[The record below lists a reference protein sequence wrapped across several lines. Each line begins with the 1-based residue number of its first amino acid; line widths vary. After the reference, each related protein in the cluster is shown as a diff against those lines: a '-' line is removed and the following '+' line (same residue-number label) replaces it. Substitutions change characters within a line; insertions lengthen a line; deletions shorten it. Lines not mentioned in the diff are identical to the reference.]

1 MWTVYIGTFVNFK
14 SIFAWRRL
22 CVVKNEPAALSSGG
36 QAPIPAV
43 MEAFQGIA
51 ELWQL
56 TTDDQLLLLGS
67 PGRSTFFK
75 WKKEGGS
82 IPKDSVERVSH
93 LLAIHKALEILLPDP
108 RAADGWVRRPNKF
121 FKEQSALDV
130 MRGGQVMDIYRVRQY
145 VDAQRGG

>member
-1 MWTVYIGTFVNFK
+1 VAND
-14 SIFAWRRL
+14 
-22 CVVKNEPAALSSGG
+22 EPIARTGDGRSA
-36 QAPIPAV
+36 IPPV
-43 MEAFQGIA
+43 MEAFQGLA

-56 TTDDQLLLLGS
+56 STEDQLLLLGS

-82 IPKDSVERVSH
+82 IPRDTVERVSH
-93 LLAIHKALEILLPDP
+93 LLAIHKALEILLPDTG
-108 RAADGWVRRPNKF
+108 AADGWLRRPNKF
-121 FKEQSALDV
+121 FNGQSALDV

>member
-1 MWTVYIGTFVNFK
+1 MWTVYIGTYISFK
-14 SIFAWRRL
+14 SKFARRRL

-36 QAPIPAV
+36 QVPIPAV
-43 MEAFQGIA
+43 IEAFQGIA

-56 TTDDQLLLLGS
+56 TTEDQLLLLGS

-121 FKEQSALDV
+121 FNEQSALDV

>member
-1 MWTVYIGTFVNFK
+1 M
-14 SIFAWRRL
+14 
-22 CVVKNEPAALSSGG
+22 KNEPAAQSSGG
-36 QAPIPAV
+36 HAPIPAV
-43 MEAFQGIA
+43 IEAFQGIA

-56 TTDDQLLLLGS
+56 STEDQLLLLGS

-82 IPKDSVERVSH
+82 IPRDSIERVSH
-93 LLAIHKALEILLPDP
+93 LLAIHKALEILLPDS

-121 FKEQSALDV
+121 FNDQSALDV

>member
-1 MWTVYIGTFVNFK
+1 MYVVN
-14 SIFAWRRL
+14 I
-22 CVVKNEPAALSSGG
+22 EPIARAGDGRS
-36 QAPIPAV
+36 AIPAV
-43 MEAFQGIA
+43 MDAFQGLA

-56 TTDDQLLLLGS
+56 STEDQLLLLGS

-82 IPKDSVERVSH
+82 IPRDTVERVSH
-93 LLAIHKALEILLPDP
+93 LLAIHKGLEILFPDA
-108 RAADGWVRRPNKF
+108 RAADGWVRRPNQF
-121 FKEQSALDV
+121 FNGQSALDV

>member
-1 MWTVYIGTFVNFK
+1 VTKT
-14 SIFAWRRL
+14 
-22 CVVKNEPAALSSGG
+22 EPAARSGVG
-36 QAPIPAV
+36 HTPIPAV
-43 MEAFQGIA
+43 IEAFQGIA

-56 TTDDQLLLLGS
+56 TTEDQLLLLGS

-82 IPKDSVERVSH
+82 IPRDSVERVSH
-93 LLAIHKALEILLPDP
+93 LLAIHKALEILLPDTA
-108 RAADGWVRRPNKF
+108 AADGWVRRPNQF
-121 FKEQSALDV
+121 FSGQSALDV

>member
-1 MWTVYIGTFVNFK
+1 MTKTE
-14 SIFAWRRL
+14 S
-22 CVVKNEPAALSSGG
+22 AARSSVGHT
-36 QAPIPAV
+36 PIPAV
-43 MEAFQGIA
+43 IEAFQGIA

-56 TTDDQLLLLGS
+56 TTEDQLLLLGS

-82 IPKDSVERVSH
+82 IPRDSVERVSH
-93 LLAIHKALEILLPDP
+93 LLAIHKALEILLPDAA
-108 RAADGWVRRPNKF
+108 AADGWVRRPNQF
-121 FKEQSALDV
+121 FSGQSALDV

>member
-1 MWTVYIGTFVNFK
+1 MDILGE
-14 SIFAWRRL
+14 L
-22 CVVKNEPAALSSGG
+22 CVPTIEPMARAGDGRS
-36 QAPIPAV
+36 AIPAV
-43 MEAFQGIA
+43 MEAFQGLA

-56 TTDDQLLLLGS
+56 STEDQLQLLGS

-82 IPKDSVERVSH
+82 IPRDTVERVSH
-93 LLAIHKALEILLPDP
+93 LLAIHKALEILLPDT
-108 RAADGWVRRPNKF
+108 RAADGWVRRPNQA
-121 FKEQSALDV
+121 FKGQSALDV